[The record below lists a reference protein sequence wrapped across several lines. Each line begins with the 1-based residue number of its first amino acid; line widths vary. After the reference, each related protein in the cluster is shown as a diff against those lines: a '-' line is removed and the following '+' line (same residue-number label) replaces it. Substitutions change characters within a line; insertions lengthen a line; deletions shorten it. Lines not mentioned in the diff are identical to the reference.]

1 VGAVVLMMVEVTMMM
16 EMWMWRWRILRT
28 LALWI
33 WWSLDWKVVRL
44 KKTEKLF
51 LVLRMPV

>member
-16 EMWMWRWRILRT
+16 ETRMWRWRILRT

>member
-1 VGAVVLMMVEVTMMM
+1 MMVEVTMMM
-16 EMWMWRWRILRT
+16 ETWMWRWRILRT